1 MKALTLTATGGIEHL
16 KVQELP
22 EPTIQERGEVLVR
35 VQAMAL
41 NRLDLFVAGGLPGAT
56 PPFPHVVGSDGAGI
70 VQQVGLGVT
79 HLRAGDRGMIN
90 PTISCGRCPAREAG
104 EHPPRETGAG
114 LMITP
119 TISWGRCPACEAG
132 EHSLC
137 ETLGV
142 VGEHCSGTAAEFVV
156 LPGVNLAAV
165 PPTMPWA
172 EAAGF
177 SLATLTAWRMLVSR
191 AEVQAGDTVLIWGI
205 GGGVALAALQVAL
218 LVGARVIVTSG
229 ADAKLEVAR
238 KLGAESLLN
247 YRHCDV
253 ATEVRRLTNGR
264 GADVVIDSVGE
275 QSWKA
280 SLRSLRRGGRLVV
293 CGATSGPHVSLD
305 LRRLFWHQW
314 SLLGSTL
321 GSQGEYAEIVR
332 LAGEGKL
339 WPVIY
344 SVVPLNEAVP
354 AYKPLLP
361 GEHTG
366 KLVIEVAQ

>member
-79 HLRAGDRGMIN
+79 HLRAGDRVMIN
-90 PTISCGRCPAREAG
+90 PTISC
-104 EHPPRETGAG
+104 
-114 LMITP
+114 
-119 TISWGRCPACEAG
+119 GRCPACEAG

-137 ETLGV
+137 ETLRV
-142 VGEHCSGTAAEFVV
+142 LGEHCSGTAAEFVV

-339 WPVIY
+339 WPVID
-344 SVVPLNEAVP
+344 SVVPLNEAVT
-354 AYKPLLP
+354 AYERLQR